1 MENGLDPRELARI
14 KKEAR
19 KARIRLIRRRIAV
32 FGASLAAVFSG
43 AALVRSQLDQPATG
57 TDSAPVTR
65 NVPEGDLLAQVTGLI
80 PSGDDHD
87 SDEEHESDEHESDGE
102 EHGSEGLG
110 QVLQVATDTV
120 GSVLGGQPGSSS
132 SSTTAPSPPP
142 LTTSQS

>member
-19 KARIRLIRRRIAV
+19 NTRIRLIRRRITI

-43 AALVRSQLDQPATG
+43 AVLVRSQLDQPGQPTTATG
-57 TDSAPVTR
+57 TAPVSRT
-65 NVPEGDLLAQVTGLI
+65 VPDGDLFAQVTSLI
-80 PSGDDHD
+80 PSGDGHGEE
-87 SDEEHESDEHESDGE
+87 SEGDESGDG

-110 QVLQVATDTV
+110 QVFQVATDTV
-120 GSVLGGQPGSSS
+120 GAVLGGQPGTSS
-132 SSTTAPSPPP
+132 SSTSPAPAP